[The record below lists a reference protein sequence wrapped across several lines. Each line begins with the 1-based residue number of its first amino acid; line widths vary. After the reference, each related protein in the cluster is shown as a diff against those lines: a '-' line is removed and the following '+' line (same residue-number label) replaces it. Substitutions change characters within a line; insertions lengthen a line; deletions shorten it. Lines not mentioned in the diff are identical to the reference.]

1 MPSLTQFLAATTA
14 LGAAAL
20 GAAASVP
27 PSSSGQQLQRR
38 QATCDADSGM
48 CFAEAT
54 GSGIRYRV
62 GLPNVDAAPFD
73 VLLQV
78 VAPRSVGWAGLAW
91 GGQMTY
97 NPLTVGWA
105 NGDKGVVVSSRRA
118 T

>member
-1 MPSLTQFLAATTA
+1 MPSLTQLLAATAA
-14 LGAAAL
+14 LGAATL

-27 PSSSGQQLQRR
+27 ALQRR
-38 QATCDADSGM
+38 QTTCDADTGM

-54 GSGIRYRV
+54 GSGILYRV

-78 VAPRSVGWAGLAW
+78 VAPRSVGWAGIAW

-97 NPLTVGWA
+97 NPLTVNWA
-105 NGDKGVVVSSRRA
+105 NGDSDVVVSSRWA